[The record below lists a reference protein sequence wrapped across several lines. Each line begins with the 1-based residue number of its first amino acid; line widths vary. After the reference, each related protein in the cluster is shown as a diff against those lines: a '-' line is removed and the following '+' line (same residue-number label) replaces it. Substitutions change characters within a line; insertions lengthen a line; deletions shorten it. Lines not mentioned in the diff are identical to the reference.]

1 MELELDELVNNIF
14 NRQPKPAK
22 SIQLQFIENLSI
34 TEIFEFLISFFT
46 EGAKYKYG
54 ETKGDPNTKVDITKW
69 TNKELDLMKK
79 TNPLVVPRNEQV
91 EKALKDACEENN
103 MVKFNELNKILSEP
117 YKGSSLLKKYQLP
130 ASDTNKKYVT
140 FCGT

>member
-69 TNKELDLMKK
+69 TNKELDLMKEYFSSISFK
-79 TNPLVVPRNEQV
+79 LNVDILDSKEHSISSINTYKNISINSSTTLKELKFPIRVGPLIYV
-91 EKALKDACEENN
+91 
-103 MVKFNELNKILSEP
+103 LSFD
-117 YKGSSLLKKYQLP
+117 YL
-130 ASDTNKKYVT
+130 V
-140 FCGT
+140 

>member
-54 ETKGDPNTKVDITKW
+54 EDKGNPNTKVDITKW
-69 TNKELDLMKK
+69 TNKELDLMKEYFSSISFK
-79 TNPLVVPRNEQV
+79 LNVDILDSKEHSFSSIITYKNIPINSST
-91 EKALKDACEENN
+91 ALKEL
-103 MVKFNELNKILSEP
+103 KFPIRVGSLIYVLSFD
-117 YKGSSLLKKYQLP
+117 YL
-130 ASDTNKKYVT
+130 V
-140 FCGT
+140 